1 MKVKSAAATDVA
13 ALCVAGIA
21 AAGSSARVGNPPAA
35 LDAKPAHGFIP
46 SRHAGAAARARVSQL
61 IWHNGR

>member
-21 AAGSSARVGNPPAA
+21 AAGSSAKVGNLPAA
-35 LDAKPAHGFIP
+35 LDAKPAHGFIL
-46 SRHAGAAARARVSQL
+46 SRHAGAAAALASRS
-61 IWHNGR
+61 